1 MSDGVFNSGIEFW
14 EIIIGI
20 LVVFIGIIGIRFT
33 FKFDFNRH
41 LEQRKKGYIPK
52 LQNACPHVTIVKN
65 SDGNY
70 GIQSQFESPPGT
82 HQWQCQRCGLI
93 RNNFG
98 PDLER
103 QAERYA
109 GNPALYKSHNDRFE
123 KLLKKAGMI

>member
-1 MSDGVFNSGIEFW
+1 MTGILNTGLEFW
-14 EIIIGI
+14 QIIVAIIII
-20 LVVFIGIIGIRFT
+20 FIGIIGIRFT

-41 LEQRKKGYIPK
+41 LEHRKKSYIPK
-52 LQNACPHVTIVKN
+52 LQNACPHVTILK
-65 SDGNY
+65 SKDGNY
-70 GIQSQFESPPGT
+70 GVQSQFESPAGT
-82 HQWQCQRCGLI
+82 SQWQCQRCGLI

-109 GNPALYKSHNDRFE
+109 SDPNLYKKANDRFQ